1 MAEQGLPGYQIMQWW
16 GLVSPRGTPKPV
28 VSTIN
33 AAIGRSLATAE
44 LKDRLAALFAEAW
57 PSSPEAFGAFL
68 KAEIDSLGKI
78 IRAAGIKAE

>member
-1 MAEQGLPGYQIMQWW
+1 
-16 GLVSPRGTPKPV
+16 
-28 VSTIN
+28 
-33 AAIGRSLATAE
+33 
-44 LKDRLAALFAEAW
+44 LAALFAEPW